1 MNILMISDVYFP
13 RVNGVSTSIQTFR
26 HELQALGHNC
36 TLIAPDYP
44 APYQDDRDIRRIPS
58 RTVIFDLEDRM
69 MKAGAVRGMA
79 RELALGSYDIVHIQT
94 PFVAH
99 YLGVKLAKQMGIACV
114 ETYHTFFEEY
124 LYHYIPAVPR
134 ALMRSLARRFARA
147 QGRDVDEL
155 IVPSTAMRERLLE
168 YGVSTSMRV
177 LPTGIPAPDPSSI
190 DGPAFRR
197 KYEIS
202 PERPTLL
209 FVGRVAFEKNIEF
222 LIDSVA
228 IAVQTVPDL
237 LLVVAGEGPALA
249 YLKKVVAER
258 ELGDNVMFIG
268 YLDRSRELP
277 SCYAAAD
284 AFVFASRTETQGLVL
299 LEAMSVGL
307 PVISLAVM
315 GTRDILGPGR
325 GALVPRDERRDFAA
339 HIVQLI
345 GNDELRQ
352 RLAREARDY
361 ACEWQSDAIAG
372 KLASLYQRVIDKRSE
387 SVAKTQPA

>member
-1 MNILMISDVYFP
+1 MNILMITDVYFP

-26 HELQALGHNC
+26 QELQALGHNC

-44 APYQDDRDIRRIPS
+44 APYPDDRDIRRIPS
-58 RTVIFDLEDRM
+58 RTVIFDPEDRM
-69 MKAGAVRGMA
+69 MKAGAVRQMA
-79 RELALGSYDIVHIQT
+79 GDFAPGSYEIVHIQT

-99 YLGVKLAKQMGIACV
+99 YLGVKLAKRMGIACV

-124 LYHYIPAVPR
+124 LYHYIPMVPR
-134 ALMRSLARRFARA
+134 AWLKSVARRFARVH
-147 QGRDVDEL
+147 GRDVAEL
-155 IVPSTAMRERLLE
+155 IVPSTAMRDRLLE

-177 LPTGIPAPDPSSI
+177 LPTGIPAPDLSSI
-190 DGPAFRR
+190 DGAAFRR
-197 KYEIS
+197 RYKI
-202 PERPTLL
+202 PPGRPTLL

-222 LIDSVA
+222 LIDSAA
-228 IAVQTVPDL
+228 IAVRSIPDL
-237 LLVVAGEGPALA
+237 LLIVAGEGPACA
-249 YLKKVVAER
+249 RLKRLVAER
-258 ELGDNVMFIG
+258 KLGYNVMFIG

-315 GTRDILGPGR
+315 GTRDILGPR
-325 GALVPRDERRDFAA
+325 QGALVPRDDERDFAA

-345 GNDELRQ
+345 GNGELRQ
-352 RLAREARDY
+352 RLAREARGY
-361 ACEWQSDAIAG
+361 AREWQSDAITG
-372 KLASLYQRVIDKRSE
+372 QLVNLYERVVSKRSE
-387 SVAKTQPA
+387 TGAEKQPA

>member
-44 APYQDDRDIRRIPS
+44 SPYPDETEIRRIPS
-58 RTVIFDLEDRM
+58 RTVIFDPEDRM
-69 MKAGAVRGMA
+69 MKAGALRRMA
-79 RELALGSYDIVHIQT
+79 REVEPGSYDIVHIQT

-99 YLGVKLAKQMGIACV
+99 YLGVKLARQLGIACV

-124 LYHYIPAVPR
+124 LYHYIPLVPR
-134 ALMRSLARRFARA
+134 AWLKGLARRFARA
-147 QGRDVDEL
+147 HGRDVDEL
-155 IVPSTAMRERLLE
+155 IVPSTAMRDRLLE
-168 YGVSTSMRV
+168 YGVATSMRV
-177 LPTGIPAPDPSSI
+177 LPTGIPAPDLSTI
-190 DGPAFRR
+190 DAPAFRR
-197 KYEIS
+197 KYGIS

-222 LIDSVA
+222 LIESVA
-228 IAVQTVPDL
+228 LAVRNIPDL
-237 LLVVAGEGPALA
+237 LLIVAGEGPALA
-249 YLKKVVAER
+249 RLRRLAAER
-258 ELGDNVMFIG
+258 KLGENVMFIG
-268 YLDRSRELP
+268 YLDRSRGLP

-315 GTRDILGPGR
+315 GTRDILDQGR
-325 GALVPRDERRDFAA
+325 GALIPRDDVRDFAA
-339 HIVQLI
+339 RIIQLV
-345 GNDELRQ
+345 GNRELRQ

-361 ACEWQSDAIAG
+361 ACEWHSGVIAG
-372 KLASLYQRVIDKRSE
+372 KLASLYEQVVHRRSE
-387 SVAKTQPA
+387 TTAETQPA